1 MATPVGIFKNQ
12 LISYMRFGRVVV
24 ITGSVDV
31 GSVQDP
37 TIGYPT
43 GNHYTIATIP
53 YLLPA
58 GAAPLA
64 TYCMNAGADAQ
75 AWVEGRN
82 IMFKTTIN
90 PFPNVIF
97 MSGAFIL
104 NY

>member
-37 TIGYPT
+37 TIGYPE
-43 GNHYTIATIP
+43 GNHYTIASIP
-53 YLLPA
+53 YTPF
-58 GAAPLA
+58 GEVAPLA

-75 AWVEGRN
+75 AWVVKGS
-82 IMFKTTIN
+82 IVLKTTIN
-90 PFPNVIF
+90 PFPNVIYI
-97 MSGAFIL
+97 SGAFIMA
-104 NY
+104 